1 MTREWITDF
10 NKMGFTEEE
19 KELALKVFNAD
30 PSSTLYFDGDKNYLW
45 EDEREDNYFTKETL
59 LENLAIT
66 FEEWK
71 KEGMFD
77 EEEEAPAYP
86 WLKVLE
92 ERVEEWQERYNE
104 KDYILKAE
112 IKRFKAWVGKAEEDA
127 LLYDTE
133 MNYNTLKSVFSAYK
147 FAWQSLGKA
156 KDELAA
162 YKEAMNY

>member
-1 MTREWITDF
+1 MKREWIRDIEAMNFTD
-10 NKMGFTEEE
+10 EE
-19 KELALKVFNAD
+19 KEVVEKIIDYTN
-30 PSSTLYFDGDKNYLW
+30 TILYFNGKDYKTEDPGDTY
-45 EDEREDNYFTKETL
+45 YFTSKDL
-59 LENLAIT
+59 LMENFNYTYTEL
-66 FEEWK
+66 E
-71 KEGMFD
+71 KEGVFD
-77 EEEEAPAYP
+77 EEEEVPADP

-112 IKRFKAWVGKAEEDA
+112 IKRFKTWVGKAEEDA

-147 FAWQSLGKA
+147 YAWQSLGKA

-162 YKEAMNY
+162 YKEVRGC

>member
-1 MTREWITDF
+1 MKREWITDF

-77 EEEEAPAYP
+77 EEEEAPADP

-92 ERVEEWQERYNE
+92 DRVEEWS
-104 KDYILKAE
+104 LKE
-112 IKRFKAWVGKAEEDA
+112 QTHRRGITETINSFKEWINTADECDI
-127 LLYDTE
+127 LYDIEFKSQAITE
-133 MNYNTLKSVFSAYK
+133 QRVCYK
-147 FAWQSLGKA
+147 NAWHELGKA

-162 YKEAMNY
+162 YKETMNY

>member
-71 KEGMFD
+71 KEGVFD
-77 EEEEAPAYP
+77 EEDAPADP

-92 ERVEEWQERYNE
+92 GRVAEWS
-104 KDYILKAE
+104 
-112 IKRFKAWVGKAEEDA
+112 IKEQTHRRGITQTINNFKEWINTAEECDI
-127 LLYDTE
+127 LYDIEYKSQAITE
-133 MNYNTLKSVFSAYK
+133 QRVCYK
-147 FAWQSLGKA
+147 NAWHELGKA

-162 YKEAMNY
+162 YKETINY